1 MEINLIN
8 NILTDSKNGIED
20 IEKLLQDIT
29 LTVNMKEEQV
39 CNFSFY
45 S

>member
-8 NILTDSKNGIED
+8 NVLTDSKNGIED

-29 LTVNMKEEQV
+29 LTVNLKEEQV
-39 CNFSFY
+39 CKFSFY